1 MAFLLRVNFLKGGTM
16 AKGATESGR
25 VEAYM
30 CDKISRSPLV
40 SRCCAEF
47 LGNFNSQETS
57 GAFIKGSQW
66 LVWKFESDSTLGD
79 ALDGL
84 IGEFPYG
91 LEPFVMGKSNES
103 MASEKRE
110 TLVRHAQYML
120 SVSV

>member
-1 MAFLLRVNFLKGGTM
+1 
-16 AKGATESGR
+16 
-25 VEAYM
+25 M

-120 SVSV
+120 SVSVLFTSHQSES